1 MMVSGIPDE
10 LFPKPGQVVEK
21 SPKSSKKYL
30 IIGYHDKRY
39 DSRLFE
45 DIRDFMKV
53 FVDGCS
59 FALMHYPMLS
69 WPRKSSGGYQLH
81 GHIHAR
87 IKQIKDLFQCLKTA
101 SGIKAN
107 LSKMKILS

>member
-39 DSRLFE
+39 DPRLFE

-53 FVDGCS
+53 SVDGCS

-69 WPRKSSGGYQLH
+69 WPRKSSGGISAAWSHTCPY
-81 GHIHAR
+81 
-87 IKQIKDLFQCLKTA
+87 KTDKRFLWGA
-101 SGIKAN
+101 DECR
-107 LSKMKILS
+107 

>member
-1 MMVSGIPDE
+1 MG
-10 LFPKPGQVVEK
+10 EK
-21 SPKSSKKYL
+21 SPKSAKKDL
-30 IIGYHDKRY
+30 VIGYHDKRY

-87 IKQIKDLFQCLKTA
+87 IKQIKDFFGAQM
-101 SGIKAN
+101 SVDDNNYI
-107 LSKMKILS
+107 

>member
-21 SPKSSKKYL
+21 SPKPSKKYL

-87 IKQIKDLFQCLKTA
+87 IKQIKDFFGAQLRVDDNNF
-101 SGIKAN
+101 I
-107 LSKMKILS
+107 